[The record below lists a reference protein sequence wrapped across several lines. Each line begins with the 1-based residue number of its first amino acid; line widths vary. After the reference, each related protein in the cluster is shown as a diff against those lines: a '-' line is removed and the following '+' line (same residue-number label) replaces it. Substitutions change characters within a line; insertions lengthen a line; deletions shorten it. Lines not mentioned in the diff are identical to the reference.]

1 MIYFCLPSPDS
12 LPSQDRQ
19 NDVVLLASKW
29 DFDIMAGKPNSIFTS
44 CGMTLGARSAK
55 KGCAQ
60 IHPWK
65 PTCEKSLSNYKG
77 QTQPHF
83 LVLFLVVYFVVT
95 VTGRGEDQMCG
106 HICGAHGKP
115 SWIFIQTTCFLVIIS
130 YIKNRCENQV

>member
-29 DFDIMAGKPNSIFTS
+29 DFDIMAGKPYFIFTS

-77 QTQPHF
+77 SNSTTFSRAFSGGSFCGDCYWEGGRSNIKTSNHF
-83 LVLFLVVYFVVT
+83 PPSMYSLNGSFKCSGRNFSKTSTSSFV
-95 VTGRGEDQMCG
+95 
-106 HICGAHGKP
+106 H
-115 SWIFIQTTCFLVIIS
+115 
-130 YIKNRCENQV
+130 